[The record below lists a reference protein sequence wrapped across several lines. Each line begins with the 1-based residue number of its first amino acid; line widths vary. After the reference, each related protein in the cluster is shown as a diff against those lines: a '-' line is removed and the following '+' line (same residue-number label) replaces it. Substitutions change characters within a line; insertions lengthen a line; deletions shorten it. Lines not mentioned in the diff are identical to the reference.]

1 MPHPRKSSL
10 IAGLLLALACGPS
23 SGGSTSP
30 GDAEAASSGGLDIA
44 LPDVDG
50 ELVTP
55 TANSE
60 QDVFVLAFWATW
72 CQPCQQELTKMNVM
86 YDTRKA
92 RGLQIF
98 AVSIDGPD
106 TAAQVGPW
114 VEREGYKFPV
124 LLDRETQVL
133 TRYNPRGDIPYY
145 VVLDAQGRVLKDH
158 QGYMTGDMEELE
170 TYLDSVLPAG

>member
-1 MPHPRKSSL
+1 MPRRRSAPWLASL
-10 IAGLLLALACGPS
+10 GVVLMAGCATP
-23 SGGSTSP
+23 T
-30 GDAEAASSGGLDIA
+30 AATHGLDIA

-55 TANSE
+55 TAHGE
-60 QDVFVLAFWATW
+60 RDVFVLAFWATW
-72 CQPCQQELTKMNVM
+72 CQPCQQELSKMNAM
-86 YDTRKA
+86 YGSRRD
-92 RGLQIF
+92 RGLHIY
-98 AVSIDGPD
+98 AISIDGPD

-114 VEREGYKFPV
+114 VEREGYQFPV

-158 QGYMTGDMEELE
+158 QGYMTGDVEELE
-170 TYLDSVLPAG
+170 AYLDSVLPGG